1 MPGNPPGSRT
11 QDQKVSDI
19 SKAREDREARED
31 RPEAEAARAP
41 QSLPSPEAHRA
52 ARSRPVPGGQK
63 MPPPRLVRIVERLR
77 ESVFRLHQKMMPPPV
92 TMLEMITAGMVSQ
105 ALQVAATLGIA
116 DALADGPHTP
126 KEIARTVGADPDGVH
141 RLLRALAS
149 YGVFRADRSGRY
161 ALTSLASTLRSD
173 AQMSLRSIAMFT
185 NAPEQREHW
194 SYLLD
199 AVRTGEP
206 VMEKVRGVDVWTFF
220 EKNEELAD
228 VFNDAMSDFSHFT
241 LAPVT
246 AAYDFTPFTS
256 VVDVGGGQGA
266 MLTAILAR
274 APHTTGTVF
283 DLSSAVAG
291 AEDTLREAGLTGR
304 GCVEA
309 GSFLE
314 HVPEGG
320 DCYLLKN
327 VLHNWPDEEVAL
339 ILRNVRRAI
348 APGGRLLIIELII
361 PEGNG
366 AHPGKLSDL
375 DMLLLV
381 GGRER
386 TEAEFRTLLT
396 TAGFQ
401 LARTV
406 PTASP
411 LSILEATPA

>member
-1 MPGNPPGSRT
+1 MP
-11 QDQKVSDI
+11 V
-19 SKAREDREARED
+19 A
-31 RPEAEAARAP
+31 
-41 QSLPSPEAHRA
+41 
-52 ARSRPVPGGQK
+52 QK
-63 MPPPRLVRIVERLR
+63 MPPPRLVRLVERLR
-77 ESVFRLHQKMMPPPV
+77 EGVFRLHQRMMPPPV

-105 ALQVAATLGIA
+105 AVQVAATLGIA
-116 DALADGPHTP
+116 DVLAEGPLTP
-126 KEIARTVGADPDGVH
+126 EEIARQVGADADGVR

-149 YGVFRADRSGRY
+149 QGVFRADRSGRF
-161 ALTSLASTLRSD
+161 ALTPLASTLRSD
-173 AQMSLRSIAMFT
+173 AEMPMRSIAIFT

-194 SYLLD
+194 SHLLD

-228 VFNDAMSDFSHFT
+228 VFNDAMTDFSNFT

-246 AAYDFTPFTS
+246 AAYDFRPFTS

-266 MLTAILAR
+266 MLAAILAR
-274 APHTTGTVF
+274 APRAEGVVF

-291 AEDTLREAGLTGR
+291 AADTLRNAGLADR
-304 GCVEA
+304 ARVEA

-314 HVPEGG
+314 RVPEGG

-366 AHPGKLSDL
+366 SHPGKLSDL

-386 TEAEFRTLLT
+386 TEAESRTLLAN
-396 TAGFQ
+396 AGFRLDRVIQ
-401 LARTV
+401 
-406 PTASP
+406 TASP
-411 LSILEATPA
+411 LSVLEATPV